1 MTEDKKPMNQD
12 MKLSDYVI
20 DYLHTRGTKH
30 VFGMSGGAA
39 VHLFDSA
46 AKHAGVGTTF
56 VAHEQSAAMAA
67 DGYYRVSG
75 RMGACI
81 VTSGP
86 GATNLLTGV
95 CCSYYDSV
103 PALMLTGQVATH
115 RLKGERKVRQVGFQ
129 ETDSQSIYSSVTK
142 YAEQLRDP
150 DQVASILDRAYAE
163 AEAGRPGPVLVD
175 IPDDLQRAHVD
186 TAALPRY
193 AAPARARSDGLPEQ
207 VQSLLTQISAAKRPV
222 IVLGGGLS
230 TPRKAD
236 ELREFLKHV
245 EVPLLQTWAGLDL
258 IPHDWKHRVG
268 TFGVYGSRLGNFVVQ
283 HADLVVCLGTR
294 LSQNLTGGVLSTFAS
309 KARIVMVDADQSEMD
324 KFDGYGIEIAGRI
337 QCLIEDFLDTANVA
351 IKQFKAP
358 CIEPWLATIERWRA
372 ELPDDIP
379 VAPGEEAGYV
389 DAHHFVRQLSDVLA
403 DDEIVFVDTGGNL
416 TWTCNNLRVRSGQ
429 RVLSAWNFTPMG
441 YAVPAGIGGA
451 AAAPGRPITCIIGD
465 GGLQLCLGE
474 LATVVRH
481 QLPMKIVLFNNHS
494 HGIQKQTLETWL
506 DGNYA
511 GVDSASGLGLS
522 DFPNVAKAM
531 GMPVINISKSSDV
544 ARKLKEAYAMTGP
557 VFCNIEINPNQKLYP
572 VLKAGAPLENQ
583 MPLMAADQLDAL
595 RAL

>member
-1 MTEDKKPMNQD
+1 
-12 MKLSDYVI
+12 MKLSDYVMEH
-20 DYLHTRGTKH
+20 LHSQGTKH

-46 AKHAGVGTTF
+46 TKHSGIGTTF

-75 RMGACI
+75 RLGACV

-95 CCSYYDSV
+95 CCSFYDSV

-115 RLKGERKVRQVGFQ
+115 RLKGQRKVRQVGFQ
-129 ETDSQSIYSSVTK
+129 ETDSLSIYSSVTK

-150 DQVASILDRAYAE
+150 NQVACILDQAYGHAQ
-163 AEAGRPGPVLVD
+163 AGRPGPVLVD
-175 IPDDLQRAHVD
+175 IPDDLQRAQID
-186 TAALPRY
+186 IATLPRY
-193 AAPARARSDGLPEQ
+193 AMPRQPGAARLREQ
-207 VQSLLTQISAAKRPV
+207 VGSLLEQISAAKRPV

-230 TPRKAD
+230 TPRKSE
-236 ELREFLKHV
+236 ELRAFLRFV

-258 IPHDWKHRVG
+258 VPYDWKNRIG

-294 LSQNLTGGVLSTFAS
+294 LSQNLTGGVLDTFAPN
-309 KARIVMVDADQSEMD
+309 AQIAMVDIDQGEMD
-324 KFDGYGIEIAGRI
+324 KFDGYGIEVSERI
-337 QCLIEDFLDTANVA
+337 QCSMSDFFDVAQTALQ
-351 IKQFKAP
+351 KFKAP
-358 CIEPWLATIERWRA
+358 EIEPWLVTIGRWRA

-379 VAPGEEAGYV
+379 DEPGDGAGFI
-389 DAHHFVRQLSDVLA
+389 DANHFVRKLSEQLA
-403 DDEIVFVDTGGNL
+403 DDEIIFVDTGGNL
-416 TWTCNNLRVRSGQ
+416 TWTCNNLRVKPFQ

-441 YAVPAGIGGA
+441 YAVAAGIGA
-451 AAAPGRPITCIIGD
+451 AAAAPDRPITCIIGD

-481 QLPMKIVLFNNHS
+481 NLPLKILLFNNHS

-506 DGNYA
+506 GGNYA
-511 GVDSASGLGLS
+511 GVDAASGLGLS
-522 DFPNVAKAM
+522 DFPNVVKAM
-531 GMPVINISKSSDV
+531 GLPVVNISRSSDV
-544 ARKLKEAYAMTGP
+544 ECMLKEAFAISGP
-557 VFCNIEINPNQKLYP
+557 VFCNVEIDPNQKLYP
-572 VLKAGAPLENQ
+572 VLKSGAPLENQ
-583 MPLMAADQLDAL
+583 MPLLPPQLLDEL